1 MNGIIKGLFKD
12 EREIWS
18 HCPLVVRAII
28 RWAIKLF
35 LAWLIGGLILFWLF
49 SATAKGE
56 TVTMEGLASWYGG
69 GEKLNKYTASGD
81 VFDPNGLT
89 CAIWDIP
96 FGTYLR
102 VTSLDTGYS
111 ILVRVN
117 DRGPAR
123 RLGRLVDLSR
133 RAFSEIAPLKE
144 GLIKVKVE
152 VYDPGY
158 GGG

>member
-1 MNGIIKGLFKD
+1 MFIKRLFKE
-12 EREIWS
+12 ERELFAS
-18 HCPLVVRAII
+18 LPLAI
-28 RWAIKLF
+28 RKLLVCFFKWF
-35 LAWLIGGLILFWLF
+35 LVWLIGGLILGLLF
-49 SATAKGE
+49 MSTAKGE
-56 TVTMEGLASWYGG
+56 TVTMIGLASWYGG

-81 VFDPNGLT
+81 VFDPEALT
-89 CAIWDIP
+89 CAVWAVP

-102 VTSLDTGYS
+102 VTNLGNGCSV
-111 ILVRVN
+111 LVKVN
-117 DRGPAR
+117 DRGPAK
-123 RLGRLVDLSR
+123 RLGRLLDLSQ